1 MSRLQKL
8 VRQFDRARG
17 WHEVKPE
24 HTFMHLVEEVGE
36 VARELLS
43 VAGYKDRAE
52 NLRSELA
59 DLALLLY
66 KLADQLEIDLEA
78 AALEKLAENEK
89 RYPVEYSKL
98 EMERYLKH
106 RDED

>member
-1 MSRLQKL
+1 MSRLQEL
-8 VRQFDRARG
+8 VREFDRARG

-24 HTFMHLVEEVGE
+24 HTFLHMVEELGE

-43 VAGYKDRAE
+43 SVGYKHVDG
-52 NLRSELA
+52 NLKSELA
-59 DLALLLY
+59 DLTLLLY
-66 KLADQLEIDLEA
+66 KLADQLGIDLES
-78 AALEKLAENEK
+78 AALEKLAENER
-89 RYPVEYSKL
+89 RYPLEYSKL